1 MKNYFYLMAGTFF
14 LLASLLTVF
23 VVVFGIITGVQAY
36 EQLQAMGV
44 M

>member
-1 MKNYFYLMAGTFF
+1 MRDYFYLMAGTFF
-14 LLASLLTVF
+14 LAATLVTVF
-23 VVVFGIITGVQAY
+23 IIVSSIVFFFQAY

>member
-23 VVVFGIITGVQAY
+23 IVVFGIISGVQAY

>member
-23 VVVFGIITGVQAY
+23 IVVFGIITGVQAY
-36 EQLQAMGV
+36 EHLQAMGV

>member
-1 MKNYFYLMAGTFF
+1 MQNYFYLMAGTFF

-23 VVVFGIITGVQAY
+23 IVVFGIIMGVQAY

>member
-1 MKNYFYLMAGTFF
+1 MRNYFYLMAGTFF

-23 VVVFGIITGVQAY
+23 IVVFGIITGVQAY
-36 EQLQAMGV
+36 GHLQAMGV

>member
-36 EQLQAMGV
+36 EQLQAMVV

>member
-1 MKNYFYLMAGTFF
+1 MQNYFYLMAGTFF
-14 LLASLLTVF
+14 LVATLLTVF
-23 VVVFGIITGVQAY
+23 IIVFGVITGVQTY